1 VIFLSILVLDNSRPY
16 TTLLMKLNSI
26 DPLSTHRGMQDSILR
41 SAIRI
46 VAIGAPLVSIVI
58 VVNSYLE
65 DHLNLRT
72 VLLGIF
78 TLVFPLLWAIQDWL
92 SQSRR
97 ASIFLGLMLLMSFLL
112 QARGGLTF
120 THASL
125 VLWILLLAG
134 LIFGLRGVL
143 LALSISLASMGV
155 AGYLLVSGIAPPI
168 EVWMWAHD
176 NPEYWIRAAIV
187 LALFGGTS
195 ASAVVYIVQRLDKET
210 QNLRA
215 SLGREK
221 QQRIELEK
229 TKLEKENAIRA
240 LADAQRVE
248 ALGRLASGV
257 AHDFNNSLTIITGS
271 AEIAQLESDL
281 PDKVASSLN
290 AIKRASLQAADMTRS
305 LLAFGRKDPT
315 KLEHVEVGE
324 LLNSMAESLCRLLP
338 EDIRLRI
345 SDVTQAV
352 VQIDR
357 GELER
362 ALLNLVINAKD
373 SIERQGEIIV
383 GCRSI
388 EVTEDSTNKP
398 GTYVEI
404 WVKDNGRG
412 MTDEVKAKVFEPFYT
427 TKPVGKG
434 TGMGMAILHG
444 VIKEARGD
452 IKIESSVGA
461 GTSVSLYIPQVDKPI
476 AKDPTKSA
484 ANDFHGKSGRNVSI
498 LIVEDNPDVLT
509 VTAKTIE
516 NAGYTV
522 SQAADGDSALKL
534 IEESKVQFDLLC
546 IDGVIPGTSSAK
558 VIEFVQRN
566 YQDTR
571 VIVCSGYIEEEL
583 LLRGIRTGELAYV
596 KKPYLS
602 SELLGCIR
610 DELGLADSSS
620 RL

>member
-1 VIFLSILVLDNSRPY
+1 
-16 TTLLMKLNSI
+16 MKLNSI
-26 DPLSTHRGMQDSILR
+26 DPLSAHRGLQDSILR

-58 VVNSYLE
+58 VVNSYFE

-78 TLVFPLLWAIQDWL
+78 TLLFPLLWAIQDWL

-97 ASIFLGLMLLMSFLL
+97 ASIFLGLMLLMSFFI

-120 THASL
+120 SHAAL

-143 LALSISLASMGV
+143 LALSISLATLGI

-168 EVWMWAHD
+168 EAWMWSHE

-195 ASAVVYIVQRLDKET
+195 ASAVVYIVQRLDIET
-210 QNLRA
+210 QSLRA
-215 SLGREK
+215 SLDREK

-271 AEIAQLESDL
+271 AEIAQLEPDL
-281 PDKVASSLN
+281 PDRVASSLN
-290 AIKRASLQAADMTRS
+290 AIKRASLHAADMTRS

-324 LLNSMAESLCRLLP
+324 LLNSMAESLGRLLP
-338 EDIRLRI
+338 EDIQFRI

-357 GELER
+357 AELER

-373 SIERQGEIIV
+373 SIERQGEIVV

-388 EVTEDSTNKP
+388 EVTEDSMNKP

-444 VIKEARGD
+444 VIKEAKGD

-461 GTSVSLYIPQVDKPI
+461 GTTVSLYIPQVDKPI
-476 AKDPTKSA
+476 TRDSTKSTA
-484 ANDFHGKSGRNVSI
+484 IDFHGTAGRSVSI
-498 LIVEDNPDVLT
+498 LIVEDNPEVLT

-522 SQAADGDSALKL
+522 SQATDGDSALKL
-534 IEESKVQFDLLC
+534 IEESETQFDLLC

-566 YQDTR
+566 YPDTR
-571 VIVCSGYIEEEL
+571 IIVCSGYIEEEL

-610 DELGLADSSS
+610 DELGLTDSPS
-620 RL
+620 RH

>member
-1 VIFLSILVLDNSRPY
+1 
-16 TTLLMKLNSI
+16 
-26 DPLSTHRGMQDSILR
+26 MQDSILR

-120 THASL
+120 AHASL

-610 DELGLADSSS
+610 DELALADSSS

>member
-1 VIFLSILVLDNSRPY
+1 MNPD
-16 TTLLMKLNSI
+16 SI
-26 DPLSTHRGMQDSILR
+26 DPLSAHRGLQGSILR

-46 VAIGAPLVSIVI
+46 VAIGAPLVSVI
-58 VVNSYLE
+58 IAVNAYLE
-65 DHLNLRT
+65 DNLNLRT
-72 VLLGIF
+72 VLLCIYP
-78 TLVFPLLWAIQDWL
+78 LVFPLLWATQDWF

-97 ASIFLGLMLLMSFLL
+97 ASIFLGLMLFMSFLL
-112 QARGGLTF
+112 QVRGGLTF
-120 THASL
+120 SHASI

-134 LIFGLRGVL
+134 LIFGLRGVM
-143 LALSISLASMGV
+143 LALSVSLATLGI
-155 AGYLLVSGIAPPI
+155 AAYLLASGIAPPI
-168 EVWMWAHD
+168 DLWMWSYD

-210 QNLRA
+210 RSLSA
-215 SLGREK
+215 SLEREK
-221 QQRIELEK
+221 RQRTELEK

-240 LADAQRVE
+240 LADAQRIE

-271 AEIAQLESDL
+271 AEAAQLEPGL
-281 PDKVASSLN
+281 PDNVVSSLD

-315 KLEHVEVGE
+315 KLEYVEVGE
-324 LLNSMAESLCRLLP
+324 LLNGMSESLRRLLP
-338 EDIRLRI
+338 EDISFRI
-345 SDVTQAV
+345 SEVTQAI
-352 VQIDR
+352 VQVDR

-373 SIERQGEIIV
+373 SIDGQGEIIA

-388 EVTEDSTNKP
+388 EMTEDSMKKP

-404 WVKDNGRG
+404 WVKDNGKG
-412 MTDEVKAKVFEPFYT
+412 MPDEVKAKVFEPFYT

-444 VIKEARGD
+444 VIKEAGGD

-461 GTSVSLYIPQVDKPI
+461 GTTVSLHIPQVDQPVTETPAKLSAVKYHGI
-476 AKDPTKSA
+476 A
-484 ANDFHGKSGRNVSI
+484 GRIVSI
-498 LIVEDNPDVLT
+498 LIVEDNPDVLK

-516 NAGYTV
+516 NAGYAV
-522 SQAADGDSALKL
+522 SRAADGDAALKL
-534 IEESKVQFDLLC
+534 IKNSSTQFDLLC

-558 VIEFVQRN
+558 VIEFVQQNHPDMRI
-566 YQDTR
+566 
-571 VIVCSGYIEEEL
+571 VVCSGYIEEEL
-583 LLRGIRTGELAYV
+583 LRRGIRTGGLAYV

-602 SELLGCIR
+602 SELLGRIR
-610 DELGLADSSS
+610 DELRFADASP
-620 RL
+620 RD